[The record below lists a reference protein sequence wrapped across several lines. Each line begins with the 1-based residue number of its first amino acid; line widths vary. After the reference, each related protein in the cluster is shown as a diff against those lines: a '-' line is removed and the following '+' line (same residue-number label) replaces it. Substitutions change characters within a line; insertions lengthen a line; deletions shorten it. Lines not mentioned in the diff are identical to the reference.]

1 MLQSDSP
8 SCFNKVSNVSNPRKP
23 LRLNVGFLI
32 NSSIGINREFFFES
46 IAITSEDGLVISD
59 IEGKAKISRTPQG
72 LFVEGDFS
80 GVISQTCV
88 RCLCD
93 YNQPLRWEFD
103 ELFAFSRD
111 NITDSGLLVPD
122 DAHIDLHSL
131 VHDFAFIEV
140 PIKPICSPDCKGL
153 CVECGQNLNEKDCG
167 HRPESASPFVALKD
181 LLNKDG

>member
-1 MLQSDSP
+1 VST
-8 SCFNKVSNVSNPRKP
+8 VSNLRKP

-32 NSSIGINREFFFES
+32 NSTIGINREFFFE
-46 IAITSEDGLVISD
+46 AISVTSEDGLVISD

-80 GVISQTCV
+80 GTIPLTCV

-93 YNQPLRWEFD
+93 YTQSLRWEFD

-111 NITDSGLLVPD
+111 NITDSDLLVPD

-131 VHDFAFIEV
+131 VHDFAFVEV
-140 PIKPICSPDCKGL
+140 PIKPVCKPDCKGL
-153 CVECGQNLNEKDCG
+153 CVECGQNLNERDCG
-167 HRPESASPFVALKD
+167 HRPKSDTPFAALKD
-181 LLNKDG
+181 LLNKDEL